1 MVERHELE
9 RRNRHKRVRGEFME
23 QLSDQSLFALI
34 KNRFKESLSALAQD
48 HKDWV
53 EYDNLYLAKHWSDQR
68 VSWRP
73 DPVINYISY
82 VVDTKAPQLTNSS
95 PTGIVIPTSQGDD
108 DVATIFTEATT
119 VITDRVGF
127 DDKIDETV
135 RTGLL
140 LGVAWMKFYWDNSI
154 VGGSKSKGTLY
165 KGDVEIDLPDPMN
178 MYHDI
183 QANCVEECRYIIYA
197 IPKPVEWI
205 QQTAK
210 DMFGVSV
217 TISPEQEFMTEIYNR
232 PGRNTPKENM
242 AMWYEYWEK
251 DVDGVHC
258 TYAAGGNILKRIPN
272 ASPKGLYPFVTFIAK
287 KKRKSLLGIGEP
299 KNLVNNQKLLNKLIE
314 MPTTSAMFTS
324 NPMLLVKANN
334 GIEAD
339 AVAAVPGRVYTVRET
354 NGAGGPAMEWI
365 QPPVN
370 GTDVFKLAE
379 LMTTYIEKIG
389 GIYDSNTGA
398 TPTGVTAAA
407 AIQMLQDQ
415 ASIPIKGIGR
425 NLNNTIKQ
433 GFKLMIELI
442 KENYTEIR
450 HIRVMNDQGKYDF
463 KPFQASQH
471 AEVDLDVKI
480 GAGASTPT
488 STAYIAQLSQ
498 DLFKEGILLKSE
510 YVNMQQG
517 LPDKDKI
524 VDRLRKLEAFQAQY
538 ALKDA
543 PRITIQFADLPV
555 SAKAQLLSQ
564 VGVNVQPQDFVDTQ
578 QAQQPASPQ
587 QPMDPHSPAMEMT
600 KLQMEQQQAEADK
613 QHELQKIALQH
624 QSNTESTQLQGE
636 QKLKEIAL
644 KAGIDAH
651 LNEQKAGHQAQIVQ
665 MRPPLGAVEQKNKR

>member
-1 MVERHELE
+1 
-9 RRNRHKRVRGEFME
+9 ME

-34 KNRFKESLSALAQD
+34 KTRFKESLSALAQD
-48 HKDWV
+48 HKDWI
-53 EYDNLYLAKHWSDQR
+53 EYDNLYLAKHWSSQR

-108 DVATIFTEATT
+108 GIATIFTEATT
-119 VITDRVGF
+119 VVSDRVSF

-140 LGVAWMKFYWDNSI
+140 LGTAWIKVYWDNSI
-154 VGGSKSKGTLY
+154 VGGSKAKGTLY
-165 KGDVEIDLPDPMN
+165 KGDIEIDLPDPTN

-183 QANCVEECRYIIYA
+183 QANCVEECRFINYA
-197 IPKPVEWI
+197 MPKPCEWI
-205 QQTAK
+205 EKTALE
-210 DMFGVSV
+210 MFGITVK
-217 TISPEQEFMTEIYNR
+217 IEAEQEFMTEIYNR
-232 PGRNTPKENM
+232 EGRNTPKGNM
-242 AMWYEYWEK
+242 AMWYEYWYK
-251 DVDGVHC
+251 DAEGVHC
-258 TYAAGGNILKRIPN
+258 VYAAGGNILKRIPN
-272 ASPKGLYPFVTFIAK
+272 ASPKGMYPFVTFIPK

-299 KNLVNNQKLLNKLIE
+299 KNIINNNKLLNKLIE

-354 NGAGGPAMEWI
+354 NGAGGPAMEWV
-365 QPPVN
+365 QPPAN
-370 GTDVFKLAE
+370 GTDVYKLVE

-433 GFKLMIELI
+433 VYKLEIELM
-442 KENYTEIR
+442 KENYTETR

-463 KPFQASQH
+463 NPFQASLH

-524 VDRLRKLEAFQAQY
+524 VDRLRKLEAFQSQY

-543 PRITIQFADLPV
+543 PRITIQFVDLPDA
-555 SAKAQLLSQ
+555 AKVQLLAQ
-564 VGVNVQPQDFVDTQ
+564 VGVNVQPQDFINQIQSQ
-578 QAQQPASPQ
+578 QQTAAPQQ
-587 QPMDPHSPAMEMT
+587 QPMDAHSPALALT
-600 KLQMEQQQAEADK
+600 ALQMKHQQAEADK
-613 QHELQKIALQH
+613 QHELEKIALQH
-624 QSNTESTQLQGE
+624 QSNAESTQLQGE
-636 QKLKEIAL
+636 QKLKEMAL

-651 LNEQKAGHQAQIVQ
+651 LNEQKAGHQATLTQ
-665 MRPPLGAVEQKNKR
+665 MKPVATVGGGGKR